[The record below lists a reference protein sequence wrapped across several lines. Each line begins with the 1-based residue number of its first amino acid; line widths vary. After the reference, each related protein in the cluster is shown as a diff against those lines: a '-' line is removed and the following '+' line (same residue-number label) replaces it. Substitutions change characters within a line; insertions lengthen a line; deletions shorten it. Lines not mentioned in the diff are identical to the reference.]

1 MKTPYEVDQA
11 LRAANAA
18 QEADTARIAE
28 QVAKRKR
35 EEGVIE
41 ALIAGHQDAYKSRLA
56 NMRRVLRDRSSSQHD
71 CIVAGD
77 EFLDYAEETGLAY
90 IMQGEATAGKALI
103 AESRALLEFHRRLRM
118 ENFADG

>member
-1 MKTPYEVDQA
+1 MKTPYEVDQGLKKA
-11 LRAANAA
+11 DAAKVAH
-18 QEADTARIAE
+18 DARLAE
-28 QVAKRKR
+28 QVAGRKR
-35 EEGVIE
+35 DEQVIKD
-41 ALIAGHQDAYKSRLA
+41 LIADHQNSYKARLA

-77 EFLDYAEETGLAY
+77 DFLDYAEETGLAY

-103 AESRALLEFHRRLRM
+103 AESRALLEFHRRLRT

>member
-1 MKTPYEVDQA
+1 MNGHQAVQA
-11 LRAANAA
+11 LAAAHAA

-28 QVAKRKR
+28 QIAKRKR

-41 ALIAGHQDAYKSRLA
+41 ALIAGHQDAYKTRLA
-56 NMRRVLRDRSSSQHD
+56 NMRRVLRDPSSSPHD

-77 EFLDYAEETGLAY
+77 DFLDYAEETGLAY

-103 AESRALLEFHRRLRM
+103 AESRALLEFHRKLRM

>member
-11 LRAANAA
+11 LKAANAA

-41 ALIAGHQDAYKSRLA
+41 ALIAGHQDAYKARLA
-56 NMRRVLRDRSSSQHD
+56 SMRRVLRDRSSSQHD

-77 EFLDYAEETGLAY
+77 DFLDYAEETGLAY

-103 AESRALLEFHRRLRM
+103 AESRALLEFHRRLRT